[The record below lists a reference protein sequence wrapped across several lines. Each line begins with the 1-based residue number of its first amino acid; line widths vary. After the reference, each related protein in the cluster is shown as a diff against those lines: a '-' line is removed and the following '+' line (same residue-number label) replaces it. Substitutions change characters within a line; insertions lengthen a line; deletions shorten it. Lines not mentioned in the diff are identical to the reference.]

1 MPHYCLA
8 FSLKH
13 TQMMAV
19 FTYFQTLLT
28 DGKYLRKNLNF
39 FLLTK
44 KNIQVVDKKNTFLKS
59 MEFP

>member
-1 MPHYCLA
+1 
-8 FSLKH
+8 
-13 TQMMAV
+13 MAV
-19 FTYFQTLLT
+19 FTYFQTVLT

-44 KNIQVVDKKNTFLKS
+44 KIIQVVDKKNAFLKS